1 MKIVR
6 LFQNKFLI
14 ATIFFVV
21 WMLFFDHNNIFLHL
35 QYRNELSELKKSKE
49 YYKEQ
54 IGKTRKEV
62 ELLKTDPKW
71 MEKVAREQYLMK
83 RDNEDVSDSMLRYLY
98 NEMSPEESKGFLN
111 MINGNAA
118 MMDQFA
124 ELKEGYDVLNSL
136 SYSPSRH
143 SLDRIKTYAS
153 IDGMSMQ

>member
-1 MKIVR
+1 MLEMKIVR

-35 QYRNELSELKKSKE
+35 QYRNELSDLKKSKE

-54 IGKTRKEV
+54 IGKTRQEV

-83 RDNEDVSDSMLRYLY
+83 RDNEDV
-98 NEMSPEESKGFLN
+98 FV
-111 MINGNAA
+111 I
-118 MMDQFA
+118 
-124 ELKEGYDVLNSL
+124 KE
-136 SYSPSRH
+136 
-143 SLDRIKTYAS
+143 
-153 IDGMSMQ
+153 